1 MNCQEF
7 WNSENPE
14 QTEHFQECPE
24 CAAAWARQQ
33 AVAAGLHC
41 LAEEWRKV
49 EAPARL
55 ESRVVAGFRMHAG
68 SIAMRRGGHWAIVA
82 GLSAVAALVL
92 AAFLFVRTPEQPR
105 PVRRVSPTAVQ
116 LAAAEAPAA
125 FEESDGFI
133 PLPNAAQ
140 VESDEEVNLVRVEVP
155 RSAMIALG
163 YDVSPDRAR
172 ERISADVMLGPDG
185 LVRAVRFLED

>member
-7 WNSENPE
+7 WNSENPNHS
-14 QTEHFQECPE
+14 EHLKECSD

-33 AVAAGLHC
+33 AVAAGLQC
-41 LAEEWRKV
+41 LAEEWRRG

-55 ESRVVAGFRMHAG
+55 ESQLVAAFRIHGG
-68 SIAMRRGGHWAIVA
+68 SSPLRPRRHLAIVA
-82 GLSAVAALVL
+82 GLSAAAVLVL
-92 AAFLFVRTPEQPR
+92 GAFLFVRTPEQPK

-116 LAAAEAPAA
+116 LAGAEAPAA

-140 VESDEEVNLVRVEVP
+140 VEADEEVNLVRVEVP

-163 YDVSPDRAR
+163 YDVSPDRAF
-172 ERISADVMLGPDG
+172 ERISADVMLGADG